1 MTKKRLFLSG
11 LHCTSCVMLIEGELM
26 DIGVTAVCNYT
37 KGHVDVAFDE
47 EKIREKEIAG
57 VIERLGYTVDRIQ

>member
-1 MTKKRLFLSG
+1 
-11 LHCTSCVMLIEGELM
+11 MLIEGELM